1 MKFFNKE
8 VKIALVAI
16 VGIVVLFFGLH
27 FLKGMPV
34 FSNDD
39 VYYATFANINGL
51 SSSNP
56 IYADG
61 YQVGTVKD
69 IHYDYQKSGSVVVEF
84 QVDNDLRIPRGST
97 AEIESDLMG
106 NIKMNLLMA
115 NNPRER
121 MMPGDTISGATD
133 AGLMGSVAQLMPKV
147 EQMLPKLDSILAS
160 VNMLLADPAI
170 ASSLHNIQTVSADLT
185 VTTRGLNQL
194 MAQVNSQVP
203 GMMGKA
209 NHALDKAGSTLDN
222 TTRLTAQLA
231 DLDIASTMAKVD
243 QTLANVQSVTD
254 RLNSRDGSVG
264 LLLNDPGLYNNLN
277 STMRSADSL
286 LIDLR
291 SHPKRYVHFSLFGR
305 KDK

>member
-1 MKFFNKE
+1 MNFFSKE

-16 VGIVVLFFGLH
+16 VGIAVLFFGLH
-27 FLKGMPV
+27 FFKGMPV

-39 VYYATFANINGL
+39 VYYATFSNINGL

-61 YQVGTVKD
+61 YQVGTVKN
-69 IHYDYQKSGSVVVEF
+69 IHYDYQKSGEVVVEF

-121 MMPGDTISGATD
+121 MEPGDTVRGTID
-133 AGLMGSVAQLMPKV
+133 AGMMGSVQQLMPKV

-160 VNMLLADPAI
+160 VNALLSDPAI
-170 ASSLHNIQTVSADLT
+170 AASLHNIEAISSDLT
-185 VTTRGLNQL
+185 VTTRSINKL
-194 MAQVNSQVP
+194 MSQVNSQVP

-209 NHALDKAGSTLDN
+209 NYALDKAGSTLDN
-222 TTRLTAQLA
+222 TSRLTSQLA
-231 DLDIASTMAKVD
+231 DIDIASTMAKVD
-243 QTLANVQSVTD
+243 RTLANVQSVTD